1 MTAGTDLVEAV
12 AAPLRA
18 AGLRV
23 AVTQADLV
31 PPTLWVAAEGV
42 NATGGTLAGP
52 LEALFYV
59 YWIPVR
65 ALGVGDTARTIDALL
80 EATDALA
87 GVAGEVVQW
96 RSVQLVLDPTGPWL
110 AYRAQL
116 SVVASVVATTAEV

>member
-1 MTAGTDLVEAV
+1 MATPGTDLVEAV

-42 NATGGTLAGP
+42 NAVGTLAGP

-59 YWIPVR
+59 YWLPVR
-65 ALGVGDTARTIDALL
+65 GLGVGDTARTIDALL

-87 GVAGEVVQW
+87 GVAGEGLQW

-116 SVVASVVATTAEV
+116 SVLATIVEGV